1 MITKGSGKYRLSEH
15 WSLESA
21 AVVLLLAQMAIND
34 V

>member
-1 MITKGSGKYRLSEH
+1 MITKRRGNYRPSES

>member
-1 MITKGSGKYRLSEH
+1 MITKGRGKDRPLVH